1 MKKFEVYGKAQV
13 VDIFSGEVSYINVF
27 EVVDA
32 SSSEEAKNKVLNRKM
47 RSFASVD
54 FVVELKEQNR

>member
-13 VDIFSGEVSYINVF
+13 IDIFSGEVSYINVF
-27 EVVDA
+27 EAVEA
-32 SSSEEAKNKVLNRKM
+32 SSKEEAKNKVLNRKM